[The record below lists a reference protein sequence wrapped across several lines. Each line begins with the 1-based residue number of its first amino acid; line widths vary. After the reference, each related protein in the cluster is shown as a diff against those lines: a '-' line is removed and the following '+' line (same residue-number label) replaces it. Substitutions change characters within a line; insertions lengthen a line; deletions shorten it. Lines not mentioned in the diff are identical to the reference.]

1 MIKVGLLGGNGLV
14 GQTYQNL
21 INKSQDFELCFVPSR
36 EGLVDVLK
44 AKGCDLI
51 FSALPN
57 NAAKIYDPLYARE
70 GYPVFSSASC
80 HRMEEDIP
88 LIIPEINPE
97 DFAWIERQQQNQG
110 WKGFIVAKP
119 NCTLQSII
127 LPLFPLHKRFGLKR
141 ILVTYLQAR
150 SGAGKGFE
158 LEDNILP
165 FIEGEEEK
173 STEETHKILGDSS
186 IQISSRCMRVPVSHG
201 HLAAVSASFEERPS
215 LEEVKSLWNQY
226 EPVCYLEREDRP
238 QPALDLGDGML
249 VSIGRLCNCP
259 LMDIRFV
266 SLSHNLIRGAAGG
279 GLLTAEY
286 WSKNVRTSI
295 PV

>member
-14 GQTYQNL
+14 GRTYHKL
-21 INKSQDFELCFVPSR
+21 INEHRDFELCFRPSR
-36 EGLVDVLK
+36 EHLGDVSK

-51 FSALPN
+51 FSALPSSV
-57 NAAKIYDPLYARE
+57 AQIYDPLYAQA

-97 DFAWIERQQQNQG
+97 DFAWIERQQKNRG

-119 NCTLQSII
+119 NCTLQSMI
-127 LPLFPLHKRFGLKR
+127 LPLFPLHKRFGLR
-141 ILVTYLQAR
+141 GISVTYLQAR
-150 SGAGKGFE
+150 SGAGKDFK

-173 STEETHKILGDSS
+173 SMMETHKILGDSS
-186 IQISSRCMRVPVSHG
+186 IQISSQCMRVPVPHG
-201 HLAAVSASFEERPS
+201 HLAVVSASFEERPS
-215 LEEVKSLWNQY
+215 LEEVKTIWDQY
-226 EPVCYLEREDRP
+226 EPVSYLEKEDRP
-238 QPALDLGDGML
+238 QPALDLGDGMV
-249 VSIGRLCNCP
+249 VSIGRLSACP

-286 WSKNVRTSI
+286 WSKNVRTSAA
-295 PV
+295 V

>member
-14 GQTYQNL
+14 GQTYQQL
-21 INKSQDFELCFVPSR
+21 IDKHRDFELFFIPSR
-36 EGLVDVLK
+36 EDLGDLLK

-51 FSALPN
+51 FSALPSS
-57 NAAKIYDPLYARE
+57 AAKIYDPLYAQA

-97 DFAWIERQQQNQG
+97 DFTWIERQQKSRG

-119 NCTLQSII
+119 NCTLQSMI
-127 LPLFPLHKRFGLKR
+127 LPLFPLHKRFGLSG
-141 ILVTYLQAR
+141 ISVTYLQAR
-150 SGAGKGFE
+150 SGAGKDFK

-173 STEETHKILGDSS
+173 STMETHKILGDSS
-186 IQISSRCMRVPVSHG
+186 IRISSQCMRVPVPHG
-201 HLAAVSASFEERPS
+201 HLAAVSASFEEKPS
-215 LEEVKSLWNQY
+215 LEEVKAIWDQY
-226 EPVCYLEREDRP
+226 EPVSYLEEKDRP
-238 QPALDLGDGML
+238 QPALDLGDGMV
-249 VSIGRLCNCP
+249 VSIGRLSDCP

-286 WSKNVRTSI
+286 WSKNVRTSAA
-295 PV
+295 V

>member
-14 GQTYQNL
+14 GQTYQQL
-21 INKSQDFELCFVPSR
+21 IDKHRDFELCFIPSR
-36 EGLVDVLK
+36 EDLGDVLK

-51 FSALPN
+51 FSALPSSV
-57 NAAKIYDPLYARE
+57 AQIYDPLYAQA

-80 HRMEEDIP
+80 HRMREDIP

-97 DFAWIERQQQNQG
+97 DFAWIESQQKNRG

-119 NCTLQSII
+119 NCTLQSMI
-127 LPLFPLHKRFGLKR
+127 LPLFPLHKRFGLSG
-141 ILVTYLQAR
+141 ISVTYLQAR
-150 SGAGKGFE
+150 SGAGAAFK

-173 STEETHKILGDSS
+173 STMETHKILGDSS
-186 IQISSRCMRVPVSHG
+186 IQISSQCMRVPVPHG
-201 HLAAVSASFEERPS
+201 HLAAVSASFKEKPS
-215 LEEVKSLWNQY
+215 LEEVKAIWDQY
-226 EPVCYLEREDRP
+226 EPVSYLEEEDRP
-238 QPALDLGDGML
+238 QPALDLGDGMV
-249 VSIGRLCNCP
+249 VSIGRLSGCP

-266 SLSHNLIRGAAGG
+266 SLSHNLVRGAAGG

-286 WSKNVRTSI
+286 WSKNVRTSAA
-295 PV
+295 V